1 MLLILNFSTL
11 TFITYTITTMPFAR
25 LHSEMVCTQ
34 SEPAEIILA
43 CSVLNSHASPLLWTW
58 PSTRQPSTKYFG
70 CGLSLPLT
78 HRICKQ
84 ERRLRQF
91 SGKEAA
97 RTAEAGAASISS
109 IWHNWLTQNNPP
121 KRRDF
126 KRRFSGNFA
135 AAPFGCC
142 WSALNTAYLHHS
154 PLECCAAP
162 AKLRFLWIAWHERG
176 SIYRN
181 P

>member
-1 MLLILNFSTL
+1 
-11 TFITYTITTMPFAR
+11 MPFAR
-25 LHSEMVCTQ
+25 LHSQMVCTQ

-109 IWHNWLTQNNPP
+109 IWHKQLSQNYHT
-121 KRRDF
+121 KRRALIHW
-126 KRRFSGNFA
+126 FSVYSA
-135 AAPFGCC
+135 AAPLSCC
-142 WSALNTAYLHHS
+142 WYAMNTPYLVGTLHW
-154 PLECCAAP
+154 P
-162 AKLRFLWIAWHERG
+162 ADMWRLLWIAWHEREC
-176 SIYRN
+176 ICRN